1 MRNLILILLIALI
14 AVALGTM
21 LFGESDEEDTEYTIS
36 EAREVAVNW
45 MEENSPTYTHDGSD
59 LEVVEEEEI
68 SDNVFEFIF
77 EFESSSAGYG
87 DRSDEMTAQVITSH
101 TTKVVVEEDEVTS
114 AITDESYSELDDEMI
129 EDDTSG
135 DEASEEEVSLFFVLV
150 EDGVEEVTPVSR
162 SVTVEDRV
170 ERAALKALLEGLTEE
185 EIEEGYSTAIND
197 GVEILDLEIDEGV
210 ASVDFSSELDEE
222 VAGSAT
228 VTAIRDQIEKTL
240 EQFDTVDEV
249 SISVEGE
256 SEGILQP

>member
-21 LFGESDEEDTEYTIS
+21 LFGESDEEDREYTVS
-36 EAREVAVNW
+36 EAREVAANW
-45 MEENSPTYTHDGSD
+45 MEESSPTYTHDGSD
-59 LEVVEEEEI
+59 LEVVEEEET

-87 DRSDEMTAQVITSH
+87 DRSDEMTAQVITPH

-114 AITDESYSELDDEMI
+114 AITDGSYSELDDEMI

-150 EDGVEEVTPVSR
+150 EDGVEEVTSVSR

-170 ERAALKALLEGLTEE
+170 ERAALKALLEGLTEDE
-185 EIEEGYSTAIND
+185 VEEGYSTAIND
-197 GVEILDLEIDEGV
+197 GVEILDLEIAEGV

-256 SEGILQP
+256 SEEVLQP